1 LENER
6 AVERVSVEVVKRALP
21 PRGRGASARLVLA
34 ALGLAALGFGL
45 WFRGRP
51 EFVAWQLAR
60 DHRRGLADR
69 PGSRVWS
76 SEPAVVAAWLEAR
89 GTPLPPL
96 PAHVGEAGL
105 VGARYCALADR
116 VAAHV
121 LYEGD
126 GTSVSLFVVPGPLR
140 ARSDWSVRV
149 DGLHLRLVR
158 SAGRTLAIVGERD
171 EEVRA
176 MLRVFTTTVADLDPP
191 GLMLLP

>member
-1 LENER
+1 M
-6 AVERVSVEVVKRALP
+6 SVEVVSRPLPRA
-21 PRGRGASARLVLA
+21 RRGAGGRLLLA
-34 ALGLAALGFGL
+34 GFGLLALGFGL
-45 WFRGRP
+45 WIRGRP

-60 DHRRGLADR
+60 DHRRGLADQ

-76 SEPAVVAAWLEAR
+76 SEPAVVAAWLEER
-89 GTPLPPL
+89 GTPVPPL
-96 PAHVGEAGL
+96 PGRVGEAAL
-105 VGARYCALADR
+105 VGARYCALGDR
-116 VAAHV
+116 IAAHV

-176 MLRVFTTTVADLDPP
+176 MLRVFATTVADLDPP
-191 GLMLLP
+191 GVMLVP